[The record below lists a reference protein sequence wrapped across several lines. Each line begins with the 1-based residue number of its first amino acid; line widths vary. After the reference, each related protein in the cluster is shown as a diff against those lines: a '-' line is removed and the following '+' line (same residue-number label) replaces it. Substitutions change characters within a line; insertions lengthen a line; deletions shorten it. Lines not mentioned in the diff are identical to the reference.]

1 MADQG
6 NIFLSTAVATPRQ
19 LRLALA
25 VVFISV
31 VIFSVAA
38 PFAQLQFAAVPAFIP
53 IVASALVVNDL
64 ITAVLLFGQFSLLRS
79 PALLLLASGYLF
91 TAVMTVAHA
100 VSFPGLFS
108 STGLLGAG
116 PQSTAWLYVFWH
128 SGFPC
133 FVIAY
138 ALFKNA
144 DRSISLPADRT
155 GIAILAS
162 ICAILATGL
171 GCTLFATTWQNVL
184 PNIMEGNRIGDVG
197 RTVFTITWVL
207 SGLTLGVLWRRKP
220 HSVIEV
226 WLMVTLC
233 AWIFDIALSAVFNA
247 GRYDLGFYAGRV
259 YGLLAASFILIV
271 LLLEH
276 GKLYAKLS
284 EAFASE
290 RRQRELVEHTSTE
303 LRVANK
309 QLETFSYSVS
319 HDLRAP
325 LIALDGYSSMLEEDY
340 AAVLGDEGQR
350 LLGVVRG
357 QVARMGRLVDDLL
370 AFSRTGG
377 QRVKAVNLDIEEL
390 VREAVTECAGNAFVA
405 NIKIAPLP
413 PSAGDRALLKQV
425 WVNLISNALKYSSK
439 HSKPIV
445 EIGGRTV
452 DDGIEYWVK
461 DNGVGFDVQHAQK
474 LFGVFQRLPGA
485 DEFPGTG
492 VGLAIVQQVVARHG
506 GRVGAEGMVGQGAR
520 FYFVLPTIGAT
531 A

>member
-100 VSFPGLFS
+100 ASFPGLFS

-171 GCTLFATTWQNVL
+171 GCTFFATT
-184 PNIMEGNRIGDVG
+184 
-197 RTVFTITWVL
+197 
-207 SGLTLGVLWRRKP
+207 
-220 HSVIEV
+220 
-226 WLMVTLC
+226 
-233 AWIFDIALSAVFNA
+233 
-247 GRYDLGFYAGRV
+247 
-259 YGLLAASFILIV
+259 
-271 LLLEH
+271 
-276 GKLYAKLS
+276 
-284 EAFASE
+284 
-290 RRQRELVEHTSTE
+290 
-303 LRVANK
+303 
-309 QLETFSYSVS
+309 
-319 HDLRAP
+319 
-325 LIALDGYSSMLEEDY
+325 
-340 AAVLGDEGQR
+340 
-350 LLGVVRG
+350 
-357 QVARMGRLVDDLL
+357 
-370 AFSRTGG
+370 
-377 QRVKAVNLDIEEL
+377 
-390 VREAVTECAGNAFVA
+390 
-405 NIKIAPLP
+405 
-413 PSAGDRALLKQV
+413 
-425 WVNLISNALKYSSK
+425 SSK
-439 HSKPIV
+439 YN
-445 EIGGRTV
+445 GR
-452 DDGIEYWVK
+452 
-461 DNGVGFDVQHAQK
+461 
-474 LFGVFQRLPGA
+474 
-485 DEFPGTG
+485 
-492 VGLAIVQQVVARHG
+492 
-506 GRVGAEGMVGQGAR
+506 
-520 FYFVLPTIGAT
+520 
-531 A
+531 